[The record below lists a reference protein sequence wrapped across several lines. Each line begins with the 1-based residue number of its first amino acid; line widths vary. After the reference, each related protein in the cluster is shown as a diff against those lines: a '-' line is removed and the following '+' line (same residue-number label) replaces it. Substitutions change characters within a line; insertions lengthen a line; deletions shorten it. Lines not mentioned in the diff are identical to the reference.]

1 MASATYE
8 NEPAVRA
15 VRAAIWA
22 ERARRSPAPERGP
35 IRRYPRGEVQPRG
48 RVRSAGGIWRG
59 VGASA
64 AIAGGYVALMAG
76 LRWVLAAAG

>member
-22 ERARRSPAPERGP
+22 ERARRTQVPARRPS
-35 IRRYPRGEVQPRG
+35 RRYPRGEAQPRG
-48 RVRSAGGIWRG
+48 RVRSARGIWRG

-64 AIAGGYVALMAG
+64 AIAGGYVALMSA
-76 LRWVLAAAG
+76 LRWVLAVAG